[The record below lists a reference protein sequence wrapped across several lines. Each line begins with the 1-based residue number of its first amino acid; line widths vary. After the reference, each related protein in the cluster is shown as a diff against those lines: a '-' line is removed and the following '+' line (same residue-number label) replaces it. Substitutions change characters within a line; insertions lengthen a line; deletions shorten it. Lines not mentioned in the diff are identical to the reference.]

1 MQFGA
6 EQVARRPFGFKA
18 DFFAEMAS
26 SLTTECVFL
35 DGAAHSPT
43 DTFEAWAQLVELMF
57 SAVRDG
63 YYLFVRKLRRSNF
76 SLGQNGCVIA
86 KSSSKNEKQI
96 NYCDKSSKEEFKN
109 CGGRQSVSLEI

>member
-35 DGAAHSPT
+35 DGAAHS
-43 DTFEAWAQLVELMF
+43 
-57 SAVRDG
+57 
-63 YYLFVRKLRRSNF
+63 
-76 SLGQNGCVIA
+76 VI
-86 KSSSKNEKQI
+86 
-96 NYCDKSSKEEFKN
+96 F
-109 CGGRQSVSLEI
+109 